1 MSILHFFAEGS
12 GYTKNILNILFA
24 DVPRDKIS
32 VVLFWQ
38 IELRIRF
45 TSFRDDNGNNFVTDK
60 CKNFKLFFF
69 GMQSKLLCIFM
80 LLSLVMRQS
89 LHSSDAKCMYA

>member
-45 TSFRDDNGNNFVTDK
+45 PSFRDDNGNNFVTDK
-60 CKNFKLFFF
+60 CKNFKLVFLECSPNFFVF
-69 GMQSKLLCIFM
+69 LCY
-80 LLSLVMRQS
+80 S
-89 LHSSDAKCMYA
+89 A